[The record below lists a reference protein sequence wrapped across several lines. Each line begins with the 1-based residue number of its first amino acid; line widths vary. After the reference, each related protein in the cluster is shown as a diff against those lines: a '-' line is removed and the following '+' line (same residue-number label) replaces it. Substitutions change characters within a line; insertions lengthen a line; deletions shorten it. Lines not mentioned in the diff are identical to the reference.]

1 MLQLRRRRS
10 RAFLDDRLS
19 VGRDDLLGA
28 AVQLGVLDQ
37 PVPVGEPGAT
47 LGTAV
52 GLFALEDQLKCY
64 LIFIAKLVAGQSN
77 GERKSLKNI
86 IETHLKLLLQ
96 AIVEIIRPLVLMVS
110 SVLD

>member
-28 AVQLGVLDQ
+28 AIQLGVLDQ

-52 GLFALEDQLKCY
+52 GLFALEIKLKCY
-64 LIFIAKLVAGQSN
+64 LIFITQLVVGQSN
-77 GERKSLKNI
+77 GQR
-86 IETHLKLLLQ
+86 
-96 AIVEIIRPLVLMVS
+96 
-110 SVLD
+110 